1 MPPPITPDDWRR
13 LGSLLDRVLDADPGQ
28 RAALIAEIT
37 GGDPARQAELQQ
49 LLEECDRGLPL
60 MDLPAVERF
69 SSLLDQA
76 PVKFPSGLADRYELI
91 REVGRGGMATVFL
104 ARDLKHGRDVA
115 VKIMRPELAASVGRE
130 RFLREIGIAAQLRHP
145 NIVPLFDSGD
155 ADGLLYYVMPYEK
168 GHSLR
173 QRLARDHRLPVE
185 EALRI
190 LRDVCDALACAHQ
203 GGIVH
208 RDIKPDNILL
218 TGRRALVSDFG
229 VARAVTAAAEDTLTT
244 AGGAPGTPAYM
255 APERFQGGAHV
266 DERGDVYALGVMAF
280 EMLVGERPLGTDRTT
295 SGNEGGDGSV
305 HGRVLTSRPDVPP
318 ALADVIAR
326 CLAARPED
334 RYRDAGEMLAALEAL
349 GVLPRR
355 RPVFVR
361 RWAPWPVLA
370 AVLML
375 AAGVGGLLW
384 VVNPRRSGAPA
395 SAAPRLA
402 VLVFRH
408 GTNPELEPLAMGLT
422 DNLIGALGDVPGL
435 VVRSLQAVMPYRDS
449 LTPPDVLGRQ
459 LDVSW
464 LVAGR
469 LYLVGSQRIAS
480 VQLTEARTG
489 RLIARTEAAAGA
501 GQDVALIE
509 AVVTRV
515 ATMLRERVGDEV
527 RVQDWRAGTRSDAAF
542 AAVHRAHQE
551 RREANRLA
559 ALRDVPGAWL
569 RLRRADAT
577 LDSASRADPRW
588 PEPLIERARVALNT
602 ASMLFGSG
610 HSVDSVPGVLAQGIS
625 HARAALAMAPGA
637 HRAGELLGMLL
648 VDAAKRDPDSS
659 SAAVRRAEAER
670 VLREVSEADTT
681 LVDALS
687 VLSTMHYAR
696 GEYEQA
702 YVLAERAYRAD
713 AFHADPQVVLS
724 GLFTYGFE
732 ADEDAEA
739 SRWCAQY
746 EARFPEDWY
755 GGYCRLTLMMWAA
768 GEAPH
773 ADTALAIAARATA
786 AAPRVIRQSVGAQLH
801 TLAAGVLARAGAAG
815 QARRVLADVAATLA
829 ADPGAG
835 REPFGSVLLE
845 IRVGVRQRLGE
856 RDSAAVLLRQL
867 VRLHPEQAG
876 RYARSR
882 KFRGVPLDSLPSAPR
897 I

>member
-1 MPPPITPDDWRR
+1 MPSPITRDEWRR
-13 LGSLLDRVLDADPGQ
+13 LGSLLDRVMDAGPDQ
-28 RAALIAEIT
+28 RAALLAEIT

-49 LLEECDRGLPL
+49 LLEEYDRGLPL
-60 MDLPAVERF
+60 LDLPAVERF
-69 SSLLDQA
+69 SSLLDQG
-76 PVKFPSGLADRYELI
+76 PVEFPSGLADRYELI
-91 REVGRGGMATVFL
+91 RELGRGGMATVFL
-104 ARDLKHGRDVA
+104 ARDLKHARDVA
-115 VKIMRPELAASVGRE
+115 VKIMRPEMAASVGRE

-155 ADGLLYYVMPYEK
+155 ADGVLYYVMPYEV
-168 GHSLR
+168 GQSLR
-173 QRLARDHRLPVE
+173 QRLARDGRLPVA
-185 EALRI
+185 EALVI

-203 GGIVH
+203 NGIVH
-208 RDIKPDNILL
+208 RDIKPDNVLL

-229 VARAVTAAAEDTLTT
+229 VARAVTAAAEDPLTT

-255 APERFQGGAHV
+255 APERFQGGAH
-266 DERGDVYALGVMAF
+266 DQRADIYALGVMAF
-280 EMLVGERPLGTDRTT
+280 EMLVGERPAVTDRTP
-295 SGNEGGDGSV
+295 SGNQGGGGSV
-305 HGRVLTSRPDVPP
+305 RGRVLSTRPDLPP
-318 ALADVIAR
+318 PLAAVIAR

-334 RYRDAGEMLAALEAL
+334 RYGEAGEVLAALDEL
-349 GVLPRR
+349 GASPRGR
-355 RPVFVR
+355 LVSWR
-361 RWAPWPVLA
+361 RWAPRPVLA
-370 AVLML
+370 AALML
-375 AAGVGGLLW
+375 AAAVGGLFW
-384 VVNPRRSGAPA
+384 VINPRRGGVPA

-408 GTNPELEPLAMGLT
+408 GPNPELEPLAVGLT

-449 LTPPDVLGRQ
+449 LTPPEVLGRR

-469 LYLVGSQRIAS
+469 LSLVGGQRTAS
-480 VQLTEARTG
+480 VQLMEARTG
-489 RLIARTEAAAGA
+489 RLIARTEAAAGD

-509 AVVTRV
+509 AIVTRV

-527 RVQDWRAGTRSDAAF
+527 RMQDWRAGTRSDAAF
-542 AAVHRAHQE
+542 AAVFRAHQE

-577 LDSASRADPRW
+577 LDSASRADPGW
-588 PEPLIERARVALNT
+588 PEPLIERARLSLNI

-610 HSVDSVPGVLAQGIS
+610 HSVDSVPVVLARGIA
-625 HARAALAMAPGA
+625 HARAALAMAPEA
-637 HRAGELLGMLL
+637 HRAGELLGLLL
-648 VDAAKRDPDSS
+648 VDASKRHPGSD
-659 SAAVRRAEAER
+659 SAAGWRSEGERMLRA
-670 VLREVSEADTT
+670 VSAADTT
-681 LVDALS
+681 LVDALA

-713 AFHADPQVVLS
+713 AFHADPHEVLNR
-724 GLFTYGFE
+724 LFTYGFE
-732 ADEDAEA
+732 AEEDAEA

-746 EARFPEDWY
+746 GARFPEDWY

-786 AAPRVIRQSVGAQLH
+786 AAPRVIRQSVGAQLQ
-801 TLAAGVLARAGAAG
+801 TLAAGVLARAGAAA
-815 QARRVLADVAATLA
+815 QARRVLAEVAATLA
-829 ADPGAG
+829 ADPHVG
-835 REPFGSVLLE
+835 REPFGSELTE
-845 IRVGVRQRLGE
+845 IRVGVRLRLGE
-856 RDSAAVLLRQL
+856 RDSAALLLREL
-867 VRLHPEQAG
+867 VRLHPDQVARYSRG
-876 RYARSR
+876 RR
-882 KFRGVPLDSLPSAPR
+882 FRGVPLDSLPTPPR

>member
-1 MPPPITPDDWRR
+1 
-13 LGSLLDRVLDADPGQ
+13 
-28 RAALIAEIT
+28 
-37 GGDPARQAELQQ
+37 
-49 LLEECDRGLPL
+49 
-60 MDLPAVERF
+60 
-69 SSLLDQA
+69 
-76 PVKFPSGLADRYELI
+76 
-91 REVGRGGMATVFL
+91 MATVFL
-104 ARDLKHGRDVA
+104 ALDLKHGRDVA

-130 RFLREIGIAAQLRHP
+130 RFLREIGIAARLRHP

-155 ADGLLYYVMPYEK
+155 ADGVLYYVMPYEE

-173 QRLARDHRLPVE
+173 QRLARDRRLPVA
-185 EALRI
+185 EALMI

-208 RDIKPDNILL
+208 RDIKPDNVLL
-218 TGRRALVSDFG
+218 AGRRALVSDFG

-255 APERFQGGAHV
+255 APERSQDGALP
-266 DERGDVYALGVMAF
+266 DQRADIYALGVMAF
-280 EMLVGERPLGTDRTT
+280 EMLVGERPLGSDRIP
-295 SGNEGGDGSV
+295 SGQVGGGSV
-305 HGRVLTSRPDVPP
+305 RDRVLSTRPDVPP
-318 ALADVIAR
+318 ALAEVIAR
-326 CLAARPED
+326 CLASRPED
-334 RYRDAGEMLAALEAL
+334 RYAEAGEVLAALEAL
-349 GVLPRR
+349 GGLPRR
-355 RPVFVR
+355 RPWR
-361 RWAPWPVLA
+361 RRTTWPVLTAALTLA
-370 AVLML
+370 AV
-375 AAGVGGLLW
+375 VGGLLW
-384 VVNPRRSGAPA
+384 IVSPRRGGAPA
-395 SAAPRLA
+395 GAVPRLA

-408 GTNPELEPLAMGLT
+408 GTNPALEPLAMGLT

-449 LTPPDVLGRQ
+449 LTPPQVLGRR

-464 LVAGR
+464 LVDGR
-469 LYLVGSQRIAS
+469 LYLVGSQQIAS
-480 VQLTEARTG
+480 VQLTEASTG

-509 AVVTRV
+509 AIVTRV

-527 RVQDWRAGTRSDAAF
+527 RVRDWRASTRSDAAF
-542 AAVHRAHQE
+542 AAVYRAHQE

-577 LDSASRADPRW
+577 LDSASRADRHW

-610 HSVDSVPGVLAQGIS
+610 HAVDSVPAVLARGIS

-648 VDAAKRDPDSS
+648 VDAAKRDLDTD
-659 SAAVRRAEAER
+659 SAAAWRAEGER
-670 VLREVSEADTT
+670 VLREVSTADTT

-687 VLSTMHYAR
+687 ALSTMHYAR

-702 YVLAERAYRAD
+702 YVTAERAYRAD
-713 AFHADPQVVLS
+713 AFHADPHVVLN

-746 EARFPEDWY
+746 AARFPEDYY

-768 GEAPH
+768 GEPPH
-773 ADTALAIAARATA
+773 PDTALAIATRATA
-786 AAPRVIRQSVGAQLH
+786 AAPRVIRQSVGAQLQ

-815 QARRVLADVAATLA
+815 QARRVLAEVAATLA
-829 ADPGAG
+829 ADPQVG
-835 REPFGSVLLE
+835 REPFGSELTEL
-845 IRVGVRQRLGE
+845 RVGVRLRLGE

-882 KFRGVPLDSLPSAPR
+882 RFRGVSLDTAPTAPP

>member
-1 MPPPITPDDWRR
+1 MSPPITPDDWRR

-28 RAALIAEIT
+28 RAAILAEIT

-49 LLEECDRGLPL
+49 LLEEYDRGLPL
-60 MDLPAVERF
+60 LDLPAVERF
-69 SSLLDQA
+69 SSLLDHV
-76 PVKFPSGLADRYELI
+76 PVEFPSGLADRYDLI
-91 REVGRGGMATVFL
+91 RELGRGGMATVFL
-104 ARDLKHGRDVA
+104 ARDLKHARDVA

-155 ADGLLYYVMPYEK
+155 ADGVLYYVMPYEV

-173 QRLARDHRLPVE
+173 QRLARDGRLPVA
-185 EALRI
+185 EALVI

-203 GGIVH
+203 SGIVH
-208 RDIKPDNILL
+208 RDIKPDNVLL
-218 TGRRALVSDFG
+218 AGRRALVSDFG
-229 VARAVTAAAEDTLTT
+229 VARALTAAAEDTLTT

-255 APERFQGGAHV
+255 APERSQGGAHA
-266 DERGDVYALGVMAF
+266 DQRADIYALGVMAF
-280 EMLVGERPLGTDRTT
+280 EMLVGERPAVTDRTP
-295 SGNEGGDGSV
+295 SGSQGGGGSV
-305 HGRVLTSRPDVPP
+305 RDRVLSARPEVPP
-318 ALADVIAR
+318 ALAEVIAR
-326 CLAARPED
+326 CLAPRPED
-334 RYRDAGEMLAALEAL
+334 RYGEAGEVLAALEAL
-349 GVLPRR
+349 GGLPRR
-355 RPVFVR
+355 QPWR
-361 RWAPWPVLA
+361 RRTTWPVLTAALALA
-370 AVLML
+370 AV
-375 AAGVGGLLW
+375 VGGLLW
-384 VVNPRRSGAPA
+384 VVNPQRGGVPA
-395 SAAPRLA
+395 SAGPRLA

-449 LTPPDVLGRQ
+449 LTPPEVLGRR

-464 LVAGR
+464 LVDGR
-469 LYLVGSQRIAS
+469 VYLVGSQRIAS

-509 AVVTRV
+509 AIVTRV
-515 ATMLRERVGDEV
+515 ATMLREKVGDEV
-527 RVQDWRAGTRSDAAF
+527 RVRDWRAGTRSDAAF
-542 AAVHRAHQE
+542 AAVYRAHQE

-577 LDSASRADPRW
+577 LDSASRADRRW

-610 HSVDSVPGVLAQGIS
+610 YSVDSVPGVLAQGIS
-625 HARAALAMAPGA
+625 HARAALAMAPGDP
-637 HRAGELLGMLL
+637 RAGELLGLL
-648 VDAAKRDPDSS
+648 LADAAKRDHDAD
-659 SAAVRRAEAER
+659 SAAVWRAEGER
-670 VLREVSEADTT
+670 MLREVSEADTT
-681 LVDALS
+681 LVDALTE
-687 VLSTMHYAR
+687 LSTMHYAR

-702 YVLAERAYRAD
+702 YVTAERAYRAD
-713 AFHADPQVVLS
+713 AFHADPHVVLNR
-724 GLFTYGFE
+724 LFTYGFE

-746 EARFPEDWY
+746 EARFPEDYY

-768 GEAPH
+768 GEARH
-773 ADTALAIAARATA
+773 ADTALAIATRATA
-786 AAPRVIRQSVGAQLH
+786 AAPRVIRQSVGAQLQ
-801 TLAAGVLARAGAAG
+801 TLAAGVLARAGATG
-815 QARRVLADVAATLA
+815 QARRVLAEVAATLA
-829 ADPGAG
+829 ADPQVG
-835 REPFGSVLLE
+835 REPFRSELLE
-845 IRVGVRQRLGE
+845 IRVAVRLRLGE
-856 RDSAAVLLRQL
+856 RDSAAALLRQL
-867 VRLHPEQAG
+867 VRMHPEQAG

-882 KFRGVPLDSLPSAPR
+882 RFRGVPLDSLPAAPR

>member
-28 RAALIAEIT
+28 RAAILAEIT

-60 MDLPAVERF
+60 LDLPAVERF
-69 SSLLDQA
+69 SSLLDHA
-76 PVKFPSGLADRYELI
+76 PVEFPSGLADRYELI
-91 REVGRGGMATVFL
+91 RELGRGGMATVFL
-104 ARDLKHGRDVA
+104 ARDLKHARDVA

-155 ADGLLYYVMPYEK
+155 ADGVLYYVMPYEK

-173 QRLARDHRLPVE
+173 QRLARDRRLPVE
-185 EALRI
+185 EALMI

-208 RDIKPDNILL
+208 RDIKPDNVLL

-229 VARAVTAAAEDTLTT
+229 VARAVTAAVEDTLTT

-266 DERGDVYALGVMAF
+266 DQRADIYALGVMAF
-280 EMLVGERPLGTDRTT
+280 EMLVGERPLGTDRTP
-295 SGNEGGDGSV
+295 SGNERGVGSV
-305 HGRVLTSRPDVPP
+305 RGRVLSSRPDVPP

-334 RYRDAGEMLAALEAL
+334 RYRDTGEVLAALEAL
-349 GVLPRR
+349 GASPRR
-355 RPVFVR
+355 RPVFLR

-370 AVLML
+370 AALTL

-384 VVNPRRSGAPA
+384 VARPRSGGAPA
-395 SAAPRLA
+395 AGAPRLA

-422 DNLIGALGDVPGL
+422 DNLIGALGEVPGL

-449 LTPPDVLGRQ
+449 LTPPDVLGRR

-469 LYLVGSQRIAS
+469 LSLVGSQRTAS
-480 VQLTEARTG
+480 VQLMEARTG

-509 AVVTRV
+509 AIVTRV

-542 AAVHRAHQE
+542 AAVYRAHQE
-551 RREANRLA
+551 RRDANRLA

-588 PEPLIERARVALNT
+588 PEPLMERARVALNT

-610 HSVDSVPGVLAQGIS
+610 HSVDSVPGVLARGIS

-637 HRAGELLGMLL
+637 HRAGELLGLLL
-648 VDAAKRDPDSS
+648 VDAAKRNPDSAAGWLAEGES
-659 SAAVRRAEAER
+659 MLRAVSA
-670 VLREVSEADTT
+670 ADTT
-681 LVDALS
+681 LVEALS
-687 VLSTMHYAR
+687 VLSKMHYTR

-732 ADEDAEA
+732 AEEDAEA

-746 EARFPEDWY
+746 GARFPEDWY

-768 GEAPH
+768 IEPPH
-773 ADTALAIAARATA
+773 ADTALAVAARATA
-786 AAPRVIRQSVGAQLH
+786 AAPRVIRQSVGAQLQ
-801 TLAAGVLARAGAAG
+801 TLAAGVLARAGAPG
-815 QARRVLADVAATLA
+815 EARRVLAEVAAALA
-829 ADPGAG
+829 ADPQAG
-835 REPFGSVLLE
+835 REPFGSELLE
-845 IRVGVRQRLGE
+845 IRVGVRLRLGE

-882 KFRGVPLDSLPSAPR
+882 RFRGVPLDSLPTAPR
-897 I
+897 T

>member
-1 MPPPITPDDWRR
+1 MSSLITPDDWQR
-13 LGSLLDRVLDADPGQ
+13 LESLIDRLMDAAPGQ
-28 RAALIAEIT
+28 RDAVIAEVT
-37 GGDPARQAELQQ
+37 GGDPLKQAELQR

-60 MDLPAVERF
+60 VDLPAVERF

-76 PVKFPSGLADRYELI
+76 PVEFPPALADRYRLI
-91 REVGRGGMATVFL
+91 RELGRGGMATVFL
-104 ARDLKHGRDVA
+104 ALDLKHARDVA

-155 ADGLLYYVMPYEK
+155 ADGVLYYVMPYEK

-173 QRLARDHRLPVE
+173 QRLARDRRLPVA
-185 EALRI
+185 EALMI
-190 LRDVCDALACAHQ
+190 LRDVCDALACAHLE
-203 GGIVH
+203 GIVH
-208 RDIKPDNILL
+208 RDIKPDNVLL
-218 TGRRALVSDFG
+218 AGRRALVSDFG

-244 AGGAPGTPAYM
+244 AGSALGTPAYM
-255 APERFQGGAHV
+255 APERSLGGALPDHRA
-266 DERGDVYALGVMAF
+266 DIYALGVMAF
-280 EMLVGERPLGTDRTT
+280 EMLVGERPLGSDRTP
-295 SGNEGGDGSV
+295 SGTESGGGSV
-305 HGRVLTSRPDVPP
+305 RDLVLRTRPDVPP
-318 ALADVIAR
+318 PLADLIAR

-334 RYRDAGEMLAALEAL
+334 RYRDAGEVLAALESL
-349 GVLPRR
+349 GASPRR
-355 RPVFVR
+355 RPWR
-361 RWAPWPVLA
+361 PRTTWPVLTAALILA
-370 AVLML
+370 AV
-375 AAGVGGLLW
+375 VGGLLW
-384 VVNPRRSGAPA
+384 IVNPRRGGAPA
-395 SAAPRLA
+395 AGAPRLA

-449 LTPPDVLGRQ
+449 LTPPEVLGRR

-469 LYLVGSQRIAS
+469 LSLVGSQRTAS
-480 VQLTEARTG
+480 VQLMEARTG

-509 AVVTRV
+509 AIVTRV

-542 AAVHRAHQE
+542 AAVYRAHQE

-569 RLRRADAT
+569 RLRRADVT

-588 PEPLIERARVALNT
+588 PEPLMERARVALNT

-610 HSVDSVPGVLAQGIS
+610 HSVDSVPGVLARGIS

-637 HRAGELLGMLL
+637 HHAGELLGLLL
-648 VDAAKRDPDSS
+648 VDAAKRNPDSDS
-659 SAAVRRAEAER
+659 SAGWLAEGESMLRAA
-670 VLREVSEADTT
+670 SAADTT

-687 VLSTMHYAR
+687 VLSKMHYTR

-732 ADEDAEA
+732 AEEDAEA

-746 EARFPEDWY
+746 GARFPEDWY

-773 ADTALAIAARATA
+773 PDTALAIATRATA
-786 AAPRVIRQSVGAQLH
+786 AAPRVIRESVGAQLR
-801 TLAAGVLARAGAAG
+801 TLAAGVMARAGAAG
-815 QARRVLADVAATLA
+815 QARRVLAEVAATLA
-829 ADPGAG
+829 ADPFVR
-835 REPFGSVLLE
+835 REPYGSMLTE
-845 IRVGVRQRLGE
+845 IRVGVRLRLGE

-867 VRLHPEQAG
+867 VRLRPEQAG

-882 KFRGVPLDSLPSAPR
+882 KFRGVLLDSLPTAPR

>member
-1 MPPPITPDDWRR
+1 MSSPITPDDWRR
-13 LGSLLDRVLDADPGQ
+13 LGSLLDRVLDADPAH
-28 RAALIAEIT
+28 RAAILADIT
-37 GGDPARQAELQQ
+37 GGDPVRQAELQQ
-49 LLEECDRGLPL
+49 LLEAHDRGLPL
-60 MDLPAVERF
+60 LDLPAVERF
-69 SSLLDQA
+69 SSLLDHA
-76 PVKFPSGLADRYELI
+76 PVEFPSGLSDRYELI
-91 REVGRGGMATVFL
+91 RELGRGGMATVFL
-104 ARDLKHGRDVA
+104 ARDLKHARDVA

-155 ADGLLYYVMPYEK
+155 ADGVLYYVMPYEK

-173 QRLARDHRLPVE
+173 QRLARDRRLPVE
-185 EALRI
+185 EALTI

-208 RDIKPDNILL
+208 RDIKPDNVLL

-229 VARAVTAAAEDTLTT
+229 VARAVTAAAEDLTT

-255 APERFQGGAHV
+255 APERFQGGEA
-266 DERGDVYALGVMAF
+266 DQRADIYALGVMAF
-280 EMLVGERPLGTDRTT
+280 EMLVGERPLATYRTT
-295 SGNEGGDGSV
+295 SGSGRADGSV
-305 HGRVLTSRPDVPP
+305 RGRVLSARPDVPP

-334 RYRDAGEMLAALEAL
+334 RYRDAGEVLAALEAL
-349 GVLPRR
+349 GASPRR
-355 RPVFVR
+355 RRVFSGR
-361 RWAPWPVLA
+361 GAPWPVVA
-370 AVLML
+370 AALVL
-375 AAGVGGLLW
+375 AAGIGGVLW
-384 VVNPRRSGAPA
+384 VVNPRDGGAPP

-408 GTNPELEPLAMGLT
+408 GANPELEPLAMGLT

-435 VVRSLQAVMPYRDS
+435 VVRSLQAVMPYGDS
-449 LTPPDVLGRQ
+449 ITPPEVLGRR

-469 LYLVGSQRIAS
+469 LSLVGGQRIAS
-480 VQLTEARTG
+480 VQLMEARTG
-489 RLIARTEAAAGA
+489 RLIARTEAAAAA
-501 GQDVALIE
+501 GQDVTLIE

-542 AAVHRAHQE
+542 AAVYRAHQE

-559 ALRDVPGAWL
+559 ALRDIPGAWL

-577 LDSASRADPRW
+577 LDSASRADPHW

-610 HSVDSVPGVLAQGIS
+610 QSVDSVPGVLAQGIS

-637 HRAGELLGMLL
+637 HRAGELLGLLL
-648 VDAAKRDPDSS
+648 VDAAKRNTDSDF
-659 SAAVRRAEAER
+659 AAGWRAEGER
-670 VLREVSEADTT
+670 MLRAVSAADTT

-687 VLSTMHYAR
+687 VLSTMHYGR

-713 AFHADPQVVLS
+713 AFHADPHVVLNQ
-724 GLFTYGFE
+724 LFTYGFE

-746 EARFPEDWY
+746 EARFPEDYY

-768 GEAPH
+768 AEPPH
-773 ADTALAIAARATA
+773 ADTVLAIATRATA
-786 AAPRVIRQSVGAQLH
+786 AAPRVIRESVGAQLR
-801 TLAAGVLARAGAAG
+801 TLAAGVLARAGAAS
-815 QARRVLADVAATLA
+815 QARRVLDEVAATLA
-829 ADPGAG
+829 ADPRAG
-835 REPFGSVLLE
+835 REPFGSELTE
-845 IRVGVRQRLGE
+845 IRVGVRLRLGE
-856 RDSAAVLLRQL
+856 RDSAAMLLRQL

-882 KFRGVPLDSLPSAPR
+882 RFRGVPLDSLPSAPR